1 MAALAK
7 PLIRLVFLSITTLPT
22 VTLSKETSFL
32 VAIVI
37 SLPVFVTLILS
48 PSLKVTVS
56 PPFTVS
62 AAAPLTFTFQAAV
75 FLITCL
81 PALSILLK
89 SFLAALLAVVV
100 ALLI

>member
-1 MAALAK
+1 M
-7 PLIRLVFLSITTLPT
+7 
-22 VTLSKETSFL
+22 
-32 VAIVI
+32 VI

-100 ALLI
+100 ALLICARVAASRPTVIL